1 MSRLA
6 VNIDGRRFEIEVN
19 LLQRHGL
26 ELTVAVDGEEVKA
39 SVPSLD
45 GPEQM
50 EWIMVD
56 GRPYEIVIDP
66 DLRWIKAYSGL
77 HRLEIQDLEA
87 AIRRPSSGDGRVK
100 APIPGLVTQVL
111 VKQGDQVA
119 AGQSIL
125 VLEAMKMENEIMAPI
140 SGVLSALHVRPGKS
154 VVLNEI
160 LAEIT

>member
-19 LLQRHGL
+19 LLQRNGL

-100 APIPGLVTQVL
+100 APIPGLVTRVL

-140 SGVLSALHVRPGKS
+140 PGVLSALHARPGKS

>member
-6 VNIDGRRFEIEVN
+6 ITIDGRRFEIDVD
-19 LLQRHGL
+19 LLQRRGL
-26 ELTVAVDGEEVKA
+26 ELTVVVDGEEVVA
-39 SVPSLD
+39 DVPNLD
-45 GPEQM
+45 GPDKM

-56 GRPYEIVIDP
+56 GRPYEIVVDQ

-87 AIRRPSSGDGRVK
+87 AVRRPISGDGRVK
-100 APIPGLVTQVL
+100 APIPGLVTRVL
-111 VKQGDQVA
+111 VAQGDQVE

-140 SGVLSALHVRPGKS
+140 SGVLNALHARPGES
-154 VVLNEI
+154 VVLNET

>member
-1 MSRLA
+1 MSKLA

-19 LLQRHGL
+19 LLRRTGL
-26 ELTVAVDGEEVKA
+26 ELTVIVDGEEVKA

-56 GRPYEIVIDP
+56 DRPYEIVVDP
-66 DLRWIKAYSGL
+66 ALRWIKAYSGL
-77 HRLEIQDLEA
+77 HRLEIQDMEA
-87 AIRRPSSGDGRVK
+87 AVRRPSSGDGRVK
-100 APIPGLVTQVL
+100 APIPGLVTRVL
-111 VKQGDQVA
+111 VQQGDQVS

-140 SGVLSALHVRPGKS
+140 SGVLSALHARPGKS
-154 VVLNEI
+154 VVLNET

>member
-1 MSRLA
+1 MSKLA

-19 LLQRHGL
+19 LLRRTGL
-26 ELTVAVDGEEVKA
+26 ELAVIVDGEEVKA

-56 GRPYEIVIDP
+56 DRPYEIVVDP

-87 AIRRPSSGDGRVK
+87 AVRRPSSGDGRVK
-100 APIPGLVTQVL
+100 APIPGLVTRVL
-111 VKQGDQVA
+111 AHQGDQVS

-140 SGVLSALHVRPGKS
+140 SGVLSALHARPGKS

>member
-6 VNIDGRRFEIEVN
+6 ITIDGRRFEIDVD
-19 LLQRHGL
+19 LLQRRGL
-26 ELTVAVDGEEVKA
+26 ELTVVVDGEEVVA
-39 SVPSLD
+39 DVPNLD
-45 GPEQM
+45 GPDKM

-56 GRPYEIVIDP
+56 GRPYEIVVDQ

-87 AIRRPSSGDGRVK
+87 AVRRPISGDGRVK
-100 APIPGLVTQVL
+100 APIPGLVTRVL
-111 VKQGDQVA
+111 VAQGDQVK

-140 SGVLSALHVRPGKS
+140 SGVLSVLHTRPGAS
-154 VVLNEI
+154 VVLNET